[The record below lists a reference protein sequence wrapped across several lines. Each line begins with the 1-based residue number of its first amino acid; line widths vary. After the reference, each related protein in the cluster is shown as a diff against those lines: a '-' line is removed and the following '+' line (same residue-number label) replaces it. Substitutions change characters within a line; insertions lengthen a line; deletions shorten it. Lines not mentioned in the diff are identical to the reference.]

1 MCRITSFLHYSL
13 ALVKFLSK
21 IVKFKQ
27 AEKEKEK
34 CYFGKL
40 WNHDMIHVK
49 TATPHL
55 RHRQVMENEA
65 FKISTIFTRVKRPA
79 GGQLP
84 IATKISCTENTCTN
98 FQKVCL
104 NKI

>member
-1 MCRITSFLHYSL
+1 M
-13 ALVKFLSK
+13 
-21 IVKFKQ
+21 
-27 AEKEKEK
+27 E
-34 CYFGKL
+34 KL

-55 RHRQVMENEA
+55 RYRQVIENEA
-65 FKISTIFTRVKRPA
+65 FKISTIFTRAKRPA